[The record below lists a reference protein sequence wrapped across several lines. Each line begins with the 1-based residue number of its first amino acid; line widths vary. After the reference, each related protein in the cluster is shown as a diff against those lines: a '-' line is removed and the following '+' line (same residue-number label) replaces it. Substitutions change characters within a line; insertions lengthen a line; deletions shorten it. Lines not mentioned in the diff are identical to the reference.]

1 MYERIDARGV
11 LTVRLTD
18 RAGRVCLEGRY
29 GNRIVKTGRA
39 MVAQQFA
46 PVAGISVPGP
56 ITYIGVGTD
65 STTAADTQTALGAE
79 RARNGL
85 SVPPRHEDFT
95 DATGAARVRVVLT
108 ALFDYGDAN
117 GSAPLTEAGSFTAA
131 ANGVMYNRVV
141 FPPVT
146 KTNAFQLTLLW
157 NVEF

>member
-29 GNRIVKTGRA
+29 GNRIVRSGRL

-46 PVAGISVPGP
+46 PLAGTPVPGP
-56 ITYIGVGTD
+56 IGFIGVGTD
-65 STTAADTQTALGAE
+65 STAAADAQTTLVAE
-79 RARNGL
+79 RLRKPIT
-85 SVPPRHEDFT
+85 SQRYEDFV

-108 ALFDYGDAN
+108 TLFDYNDAN

-131 ANGVMYNRVV
+131 TNGVMYNRVV
-141 FPPVT
+141 FPAVT